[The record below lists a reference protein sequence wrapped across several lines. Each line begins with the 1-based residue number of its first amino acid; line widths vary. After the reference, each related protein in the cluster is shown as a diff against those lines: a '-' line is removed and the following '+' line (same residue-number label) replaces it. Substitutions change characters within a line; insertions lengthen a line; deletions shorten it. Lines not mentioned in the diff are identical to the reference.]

1 MNIKQI
7 EGNTTLEFSDE
18 EIKILIKYKKLTFDP
33 INSKHFFNSMM
44 WMLVK
49 MQEGLDEKSKKIT
62 TPLEKITNS
71 KGLDIDATN
80 IKD

>member
-1 MNIKQI
+1 VNIKQI